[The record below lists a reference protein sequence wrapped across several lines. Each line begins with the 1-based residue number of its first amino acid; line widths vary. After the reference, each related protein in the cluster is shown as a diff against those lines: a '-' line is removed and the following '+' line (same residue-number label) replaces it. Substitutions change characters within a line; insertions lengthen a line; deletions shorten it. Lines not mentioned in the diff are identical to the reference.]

1 MSPSEILQQIVNGLV
16 VGSVYGL
23 IALGYTMVYGIVRL
37 INFAQGAL
45 YEVGAYLGV
54 VAFSLLGSFGTHN
67 PILGLVIAIVASA
80 LVTGG
85 LAFLVE
91 RIAYRPLRRA
101 PPLAPLVS
109 SLAMFFLII
118 SIVQVVTGAQPLN
131 YPQVLSSTP
140 WNLGPITISP
150 TEVMIAVVAIVL
162 MIATNF
168 YVQFT
173 KTGRAMRAIASNTR
187 SAPLMGINTTRIV
200 TVTFILGG
208 AMAAVAGVLF
218 GVNYGTVTYDMGEFG
233 GLVAFTAAVLGG
245 IGNVPGAL
253 VGGLAVGVFSSF
265 ATVFLPNQWQEAVVF
280 AILILVLALRPQGI
294 LGERV
299 ADRA

>member
-1 MSPSEILQQIVNGLV
+1 VSLQELLQQIVNGLV

-45 YEVGAYLGV
+45 YEAGAYLGV
-54 VAFSLLGSFGTHN
+54 AVFSLLGRFGTKE
-67 PILGLVIAIVASA
+67 PILGLAIAVVVSA
-80 LVTGG
+80 VLTGG

-91 RIAYRPLRRA
+91 RIAYRPLRNA

-118 SIVQVVTGAQPLN
+118 SIIQVITGAQPLN
-131 YPQVLSSTP
+131 YPQVLTVTP
-140 WNLGPITISP
+140 WQLGPITLAP
-150 TEVMIAVVAIVL
+150 TSALIAVVAIVL
-162 MIATNF
+162 MVAMHF
-168 YVQFT
+168 YVQHT
-173 KTGRAMRAIASNTR
+173 KIGKAMRAIAVNRNAAS
-187 SAPLMGINTTRIV
+187 LMGINTTRIV
-200 TVTFILGG
+200 AITFVLGG
-208 AMAAVAGVLF
+208 AMAAAAGVLF
-218 GVNYGTVTYDMGEFG
+218 GVNYGTVTYNMGEFG

-253 VGGLAVGVFSSF
+253 VGGLTVGVISSF
-265 ATVFLPNQWQEAVVF
+265 STIFLPNQWQEAVVF
-280 AILILVLALRPQGI
+280 GILILVLALRPQGI

-299 ADRA
+299 AERA